1 MKQYLDLLKNI
12 MDNGCQKGDRT
23 GTGTKS
29 IFGTQMRFNLQ
40 EGFPLVTTKKIHF
53 KSVVHELICLLSGNT
68 NIQYLK
74 ENNVKIWDEWADE
87 NGDLGKIYGHQ
98 WRKWE
103 KFEYKEGNDH
113 EYCFIPSSYIK
124 SEIDQIK
131 NVIERI
137 KSNPEC
143 RRLIVTAWNPAD
155 LPDMALMPC
164 HAFFQFNCRPMTVW
178 ERRDIGWDESPDS
191 PSALEFYAA
200 DRSDEEY
207 HKFLDDRN
215 VPKYFLDNHLYQ
227 RSQDQYL
234 GAPFNIASYALLTH
248 MVAQVTNTVAGD
260 FVHSSGDVHLYSNH
274 YEQAK
279 LQLTREPYPLPQ
291 IKLNPNIKD
300 IDDFKFED
308 IELIGYQCH
317 PHIKAPVAV

>member
-1 MKQYLDLLKNI
+1 MKQYLDLLQNI
-12 MDNGCQKGDRT
+12 MNNGVEKGDRT

-53 KSVVHELICLLSGNT
+53 KSVVHELLWILKGDT
-68 NIQYLK
+68 NVKYLQD
-74 ENNVKIWDEWADE
+74 NGVKIWDSWADK
-87 NGDLGKIYGHQ
+87 NGDLGRIYGVQ
-98 WRKWE
+98 WRKWRGYGE
-103 KFEYKEGNDH
+103 TDMEGQ
-113 EYCFIPSSYIK
+113 YFQY
-124 SEIDQIK
+124 EIDQLKNAIDLIK
-131 NVIERI
+131 NDPMSRRI
-137 KSNPEC
+137 
-143 RRLIVTAWNPAD
+143 IVAAWNPAELD
-155 LPDMALMPC
+155 KMALTPC
-164 HAFFQFNCRPMTVW
+164 HSWFQFNCRPCHSWLDRLKFSPVGTTV
-178 ERRDIGWDESPDS
+178 DNTKASGDED
-191 PSALEFYAA
+191 AYRFYH
-200 DRSDEEY
+200 DQLDEQ
-207 HKFLDDRN
+207 N
-215 VPKYFLDNHLYQ
+215 APKYFLDSHLYQ

-291 IKLNPNIKD
+291 IKLNPNIKN